1 MTMFCGMRKY
11 LFTNFLLTPFRTS
24 KDEKFTQKSNRKIFG
39 ENFQENTSQK
49 GAAKMAKIVGQNWP
63 KLSAKNGQDCRHST
77 HPYVYTGS
85 ISGAIFDWVSCLE
98 IVI

>member
-49 GAAKMAKIVGQNWP
+49 GTAKMAHLKRKTKWASYTSEHIRN
-63 KLSAKNGQDCRHST
+63 ST
-77 HPYVYTGS
+77 QPYVNTGS
-85 ISGAIFDWVSCLE
+85 ISGAIFD
-98 IVI
+98 